1 MITKAQAS
9 DDLGHVVGGDLQEM
23 HIVEKWKKDETGM
36 EGNKVTE
43 GHIFKNQN
51 VRIL

>member
-23 HIVEKWKKDETGM
+23 HIVEKWKKMKLASG
-36 EGNKVTE
+36 GK
-43 GHIFKNQN
+43 
-51 VRIL
+51 